1 MKNAINP
8 NIFSLILLVVLSSLV
23 FTSCTKEKGCTD
35 PKALNYNPDAKESD
49 GSCKYAVST
58 PSAKA
63 TFNIDI
69 HQHFGSADMDT
80 SSIFSLPSGQ
90 RFRMSTIRYY
100 LSNFR
105 LVKADNSE
113 VAIPESY
120 LLVQP
125 SIGTYSLGEVEPGT
139 YTKIKFF
146 VGIDSVTNSGGTM
159 PVDRPAGHPLAL
171 QNPSMFW
178 SWSTGYIFMKFE
190 GLADTIPTGTLNQN
204 FSWHIGTNEM
214 LRTVEIP
221 LSNFTLTA
229 GQTNEI
235 HIKSDLNELL
245 KFIDFRSELMTH
257 TMGNRELATK
267 ISDKVATMFSVE

>member
-1 MKNAINP
+1 MKSFHNQFIQLLIVTLSLST
-8 NIFSLILLVVLSSLV
+8 IFLS
-23 FTSCTKEKGCTD
+23 SCTKEKGCTD

-49 GSCKYAVST
+49 GNCKYAVST

-69 HQHFGSADMDT
+69 HQHFGASDMDT
-80 SSIFSLPSGQ
+80 STIFTLTTGQ

-113 VAIPESY
+113 VSIPESY
-120 LLVQP
+120 LLIQP

-159 PVDRPAGHPLAL
+159 PVDRPAGHPLGL

-190 GLADTIPTGTLNQN
+190 GLADTLPTGTLNQN
-204 FSWHIGTNEM
+204 FSWHVGTNEM

-221 LSNFTLTA
+221 LSNLTLTA
-229 GQTNEI
+229 GQTSEI

-245 KFIDFRSELMTH
+245 KYIDFRTDLMTH

-267 ISDKVATMFSVE
+267 ISDKVTTMFSVE

>member
-1 MKNAINP
+1 MKNAINH
-8 NIFSLILLVVLSSLV
+8 NIFSLILLFILSSLI

-63 TFNIDI
+63 SLNLNI
-69 HQHFGSADMDT
+69 HQHFGASDLDT
-80 SSIFSLPSGQ
+80 SIIYTLTTGQ

-105 LVKADNSE
+105 LVKSDNSE
-113 VAIPESY
+113 VSIPESY
-120 LLVQP
+120 FLVRP
-125 SIGTYSLGEVEPGT
+125 SVETYSLGEIDPGT
-139 YTKIKFF
+139 YTKLRFYI
-146 VGIDSVTNSGGTM
+146 GIDSATNSGGIM
-159 PVDRPAGHPLAL
+159 PVDRPAGHPLGL

-204 FSWHIGTNEM
+204 FSWHIGDNKS
-214 LRTVEIP
+214 LRAVEIP
-221 LSNFTLTA
+221 LNNVILTA
-229 GQTNEI
+229 GQSGDI
-235 HIKSDLNELL
+235 HIKSDFNEIL
-245 KFIDFRSELMTH
+245 KFIDFRTERMTH
-257 TMGNRELATK
+257 TMDNRELADK
-267 ISDKVATMFSVE
+267 ISDKAATMFSVE